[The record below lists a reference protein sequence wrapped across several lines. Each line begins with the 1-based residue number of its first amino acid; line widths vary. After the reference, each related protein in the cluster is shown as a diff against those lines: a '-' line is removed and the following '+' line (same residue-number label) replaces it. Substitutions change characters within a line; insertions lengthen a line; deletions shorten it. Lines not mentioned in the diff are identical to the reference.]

1 MDYTGLMVDGF
12 GYIGIEEDV
21 LVTENGAEFIS
32 TPQTELK
39 LIKLIF
45 FQTFNNVIKN

>member
-1 MDYTGLMVDGF
+1 MDYTGLMVDGY

-32 TPQTELK
+32 TPQTDLILLK
-39 LIKLIF
+39 
-45 FQTFNNVIKN
+45 